1 MYLPLGTAGFSHD
14 DPLVCHQL
22 LEDEDS
28 ADEEFWNQ
36 DFFQEEKADEEYAT
50 ESSEASEAD
59 SDFEESVR
67 PSRPTQHTCSLTE
80 AFTSKC
86 RRKRGNF

>member
-1 MYLPLGTAGFSHD
+1 MMMVCPFLLHTGGFSNNHYFA
-14 DPLVCHQL
+14 CHQL

-36 DFFQEEKADEEYAT
+36 EFFQEEKADDEYAT

-59 SDFEESVR
+59 TDFEESVR
-67 PSRPTQHTCSLTE
+67 PSIPTQNACN
-80 AFTSKC
+80 AI
-86 RRKRGNF
+86 